1 MTHLICVCVS
11 APLAQSGMRGFMA
24 ATPGLYNRELHA
36 WGIAC
41 AVRAC
46 VQARQNRGPSNIR
59 HEAQEHETLMQGIVC
74 SDDNLHEA
82 SAPALRPDGSL
93 LWGTLG
99 ACWDQTVR
107 RSLNAAGHLPQQ
119 DTLLCCVIS

>member
-24 ATPGLYNRELHA
+24 PNTWFVQQRIAC
-36 WGIAC
+36 GIAC

-74 SDDNLHEA
+74 SDDDLHEA

>member
-1 MTHLICVCVS
+1 MHDSSDLCLRQRPASPIGY
-11 APLAQSGMRGFMA
+11 AW
-24 ATPGLYNRELHA
+24 LHGKNTWFVQQRIA

-41 AVRAC
+41 AVRAS

-74 SDDNLHEA
+74 FDDNLHEA

-107 RSLNAAGHLPQQ
+107 RLLNAAGHLPQQ